1 MFHSLT
7 YVTVCNWLLLIVTIC
22 FLGDSTVLVGSR
34 KFKMN
39 EGHGLKGFWYR
50 REHREK
56 EVSPPHP
63 RFSPGA
69 ASCFLVE
76 ILCTYQIIF

>member
-22 FLGDSTVLVGSR
+22 FLGDSTVLVGSG

-50 REHREK
+50 RAHREK
-56 EVSPPHP
+56 EVSPPPPPLLP
-63 RFSPGA
+63 RGS
-69 ASCFLVE
+69 FLFP
-76 ILCTYQIIF
+76 C

>member
-7 YVTVCNWLLLIVTIC
+7 YVTVCNCLLLTVTVC

-39 EGHGLKGFWYR
+39 EGHGLKGVLIQKGVQ
-50 REHREK
+50 RERSL
-56 EVSPPHP
+56 VPLLP
-63 RFSPGA
+63 RGS
-69 ASCFLVE
+69 FLFP
-76 ILCTYQIIF
+76 C

>member
-7 YVTVCNWLLLIVTIC
+7 YVAVCNWLLLIVTIC

-34 KFKMN
+34 KSKMN

-50 REHREK
+50 KKGAQREG
-56 EVSPPHP
+56 SLPPPPPLLP
-63 RFSPGA
+63 RGS
-69 ASCFLVE
+69 FLFP
-76 ILCTYQIIF
+76 C